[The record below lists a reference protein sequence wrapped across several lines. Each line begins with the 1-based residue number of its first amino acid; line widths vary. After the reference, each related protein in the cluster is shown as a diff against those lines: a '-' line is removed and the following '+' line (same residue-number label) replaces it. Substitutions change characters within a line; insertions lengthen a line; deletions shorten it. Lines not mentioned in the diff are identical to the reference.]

1 MPYLQPF
8 SKTSHCWGNQPPC
21 ARADGPLSRLPGFR
35 SGKGRKG
42 KKGKGRGKGVSPA
55 QKRLGPFCCGL
66 LRFIYIHNFI
76 MYIYYIYIISFTF
89 ANPSGAVYSLH
100 EATVHSIF
108 RGPQVLLV
116 TTAERTTCL

>member
-1 MPYLQPF
+1 
-8 SKTSHCWGNQPPC
+8 
-21 ARADGPLSRLPGFR
+21 
-35 SGKGRKG
+35 
-42 KKGKGRGKGVSPA
+42 
-55 QKRLGPFCCGL
+55 
-66 LRFIYIHNFI
+66 
-76 MYIYYIYIISFTF
+76 MYIYIYYISFTF